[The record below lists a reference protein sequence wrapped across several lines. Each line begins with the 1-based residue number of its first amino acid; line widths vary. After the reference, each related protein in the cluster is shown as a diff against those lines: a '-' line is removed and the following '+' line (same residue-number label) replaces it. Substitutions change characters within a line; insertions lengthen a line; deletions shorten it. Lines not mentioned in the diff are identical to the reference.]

1 MPTPLLILPSL
12 LSKEAESEAPAE
24 IHGREVRVKAVMT
37 ARKKETG
44 KGHCLV
50 CHGVLQ
56 SMGTTASLGVSRGI
70 CLIC

>member
-1 MPTPLLILPSL
+1 MPIPLLILPSS
-12 LSKEAESEAPAE
+12 LSKEAEGEAPAE
-24 IHGREVRVKAVMT
+24 IHGRKMRVKT
-37 ARKKETG
+37 ARKARKKGIGE
-44 KGHCLV
+44 GHCLV